1 MKRQGWLVLI
11 SSQMEDAIPTRK
23 MFLRF
28 FKRNPDLAPTGTP
41 NVFDQCQW
49 KLERQCP
56 LLDYKARTKA

>member
-1 MKRQGWLVLI
+1 
-11 SSQMEDAIPTRK
+11 MEDAIPTRK

-41 NVFDQCQW
+41 NVFDQCRW
-49 KLERQCP
+49 KFERQCP